1 VGRPTRRGPEAV
13 QRDAPGTGQ
22 RPNATAAPPGFT
34 AIGLD
39 DIATEAGVTRVLLY
53 RHFDSKADVY

>member
-1 VGRPTRRGPEAV
+1 MARSPCPHMTASG
-13 QRDAPGTGQ
+13 RDAPGTGQ